1 MLLSSLNESAT
12 DGIIT
17 KNTFGKE
24 WLIMKK
30 IISVFLAAVI
40 LFGTGV
46 YSMADT
52 ETINVDNSFFIVYAD
67 NHLETIAE
75 KCSNYIEEVT
85 GYVLP
90 TASESSGPS
99 ITIETEKRES
109 GSGYVISSDSES
121 IVITGSSLQWTVR
134 GVYSFLEEYGGIR
147 VYTSEKITYTS
158 DKIQVPCNLREEY
171 SPYFEYTDTDWL
183 SPRDTEYSLF
193 NGLNSAENR
202 NIPSEMGGSVDYIS
216 SFGHSLTNQFCSRDK
231 YYEDHPEYFSLYRG
245 IRTDQQLCLSN
256 PNVLEIVKQEV
267 FDLLKEKHD
276 PEADLQIVSLTQ
288 HDNIFFCSCDK
299 CRATDKKYGS
309 HAGSLLEF
317 VNAVARDVKAAGYEN
332 VAIDTFAYQ
341 YTRKPPV
348 GIVPEDNVIIRL
360 CSFEC
365 CFSHPLNCESCSVNK
380 SFMDDFEGWS
390 KICSR
395 IYVWDYCTDFC
406 NYTGLFPNFG
416 VLQENIQTFA
426 EHNVK
431 GVYEEG
437 NYSMK
442 AEGEFGELR
451 SYMIS
456 RLLKDPYC
464 DIVSLRNEFIDD
476 YYGNG
481 GKHIAD
487 FLDIITENAP
497 VKHLGI
503 YQSMTDVLSL
513 SPSQVKECDRLW
525 ENAKQA
531 AEGEHL
537 RHVLG
542 SEISW
547 RWWKMKNHRSE
558 FLSPVTYS
566 SEKENL
572 MNDISSA
579 GIDRLNEMGNTK
591 AFFCYLYE
599 ILMFRLT
606 PLAKAVFALL
616 YAV

>member
-1 MLLSSLNESAT
+1 
-12 DGIIT
+12 
-17 KNTFGKE
+17 
-24 WLIMKK
+24 MKK
-30 IISVFLAAVI
+30 VISLFLSVV
-40 LFGTGV
+40 LLLGTGV
-46 YSMADT
+46 CSLADT
-52 ETINVDNSFFIVYAD
+52 EKITVNNRFSIVYGDEKTEA
-67 NHLETIAE
+67 IAE
-75 KCSNYIEEVT
+75 KCSDYIEKIT
-85 GYVLP
+85 GYVLQVVP
-90 TASESSGPS
+90 ESSDPR
-99 ITIETEKRES
+99 IVIETDKETCPN
-109 GSGYVISSDSES
+109 GYIISSDGNN
-121 IVITGSSLQWTVR
+121 IGITGSSLQWTVR
-134 GVYSFLEEYGGIR
+134 GVYSFLEKYGGIR
-147 VYTSEKITYTS
+147 VYTSEKITCTA
-158 DKIQVPCNLREEY
+158 DKIEIPCNLHEEY
-171 SPYFEYTDTDWL
+171 TPFFEYTDTDWL

-202 NIPSEMGGSVDYIS
+202 NIPPEMGGSVDYIS
-216 SFGHSLTNQFCSRDK
+216 WFGHSLTNQFCSRDK

-245 IRTDQQLCLSN
+245 IRTDKQLCLSN
-256 PNVLEIVKQEV
+256 PDVLEIVKQEV

-299 CRATDKKYGS
+299 CRATDKKYKS

-317 VNAVARDVKAAGYEN
+317 VNAVARDVKSAGYDN

-365 CFSHPLNCESCSVNK
+365 CFSHPLDSETCSVNK

-390 KICSR
+390 RICNR

-406 NYTGLFPNFG
+406 NYTGIFPNFG
-416 VLQENIQTFA
+416 VLQKNIQTFA

-464 DIVSLRNEFIDD
+464 DISAVRNEFIAD
-476 YYGNG
+476 YYGDG
-481 GKHIAD
+481 GKYIAD
-487 FLDIITENAP
+487 FIDIITENAP

-503 YQSMTDVLSL
+503 YQPMTDVLSL
-513 SPSQVKECDRLW
+513 SPSQVEECDRLW

-531 AEGEHL
+531 TEGDCH

-558 FLSPVTYS
+558 FLSPVAYS

-579 GIDRLNEMGNTK
+579 GIDRLNEMGDTR
-591 AFFCYLYE
+591 AFLCYLYE